1 MNLVKISKKIF
12 YARKY
17 FLKIFCYKYMNMDRE
32 IIESKSKKY
41 YINSKKLTK
50 KQHKN
55 DFSNFM
61 FKNLDKNNM
70 NLMPKTHF
78 KPIKTI
84 YGIKWSSLIK

>member
-50 KQHKN
+50 K
-55 DFSNFM
+55 
-61 FKNLDKNNM
+61 
-70 NLMPKTHF
+70 T
-78 KPIKTI
+78 T
-84 YGIKWSSLIK
+84 